1 MRDRPL
7 GTVRPARF
15 AGPASGVVPGVLG
28 MPRMLMPRMLAMVC
42 ALAWLLAPNAV
53 MAGVATAD
61 DHQQAVA
68 ALADVKAA
76 VAELVQAD
84 ATYAAD
90 PNVYHRA
97 AHRAINALT
106 GTQNEGYVAS
116 AGTPGDP
123 AGAIG
128 HIDSLLDRTATPVW
142 ASALQSAE
150 ANTRAAVNHLQDA
163 AKADE
168 LMDYVLAASRALAY
182 LEVARG
188 RPNESGVFGG
198 LEGALA
204 DTDLGIPAGARQE
217 DACHPPAAAPGYG
230 THGGYIAWVALPAG
244 DGTHELAE
252 ASGAT
257 SLSVQGGMIVLPT
270 AAAKLVADAC
280 ARHAK
285 ADPPDPQSA
294 TGRSA
299 TGQAAT
305 GQSATG
311 QSATGQSAT
320 GRSATG
326 QSATGQPATG
336 QSATGQSATGQPATG
351 QPATGQPAT
360 GQAATG
366 QAATEQSATK
376 QFAMGEAVAAQ
387 TAAAQHPTQA
397 PGSAGGAPPALYT
410 KAQAAQG
417 MQIFATKCVACHGA
431 NLQGTAAPSVAGNDF
446 LATANHNGW
455 TLAIMR
461 YIVFQL
467 MPRNSPASLSPQ
479 DNADVMAFLLASNC
493 FPAGAKP
500 FPSNN
505 DPSFGNI
512 ELGPVAGQHPG
523 ENAKGVCAVE

>member
-1 MRDRPL
+1 MRDLRL
-7 GTVRPARF
+7 RTVRPARF
-15 AGPASGVVPGVLG
+15 AGPACGVVPGVLAPR
-28 MPRMLMPRMLAMVC
+28 MLATARMLMPRMLAMVC
-42 ALAWLLAPNAV
+42 ALAWLLAPIAA
-53 MAGVATAD
+53 MAGAATAD

-128 HIDSLLDRTATPVW
+128 HIDALLDRTATPVW

-150 ANTRAAVNHLQDA
+150 ANIRAAVNHLQDA

-204 DTDLGIPAGARQE
+204 DTDLGIPAGARQQ

-252 ASGAT
+252 ATGAT

-280 ARHAK
+280 ARDAK

-294 TGRSA
+294 TGRAATGQVAMEQSA

-305 GQSATG
+305 GQATG
-311 QSATGQSAT
+311 QAATRQS
-320 GRSATG
+320 
-326 QSATGQPATG
+326 
-336 QSATGQSATGQPATG
+336 
-351 QPATGQPAT
+351 AT

-366 QAATEQSATK
+366 QAATKQSA
-376 QFAMGEAVAAQ
+376 MGQAVAAQ

-397 PGSAGGAPPALYT
+397 PAPVGSAPPALYT

-417 MQIFATKCVACHGA
+417 MQIFATKCVACHGS
-431 NLQGTAAPSVAGNDF
+431 NLQGSAAPSVAGNDF
-446 LATANHNGW
+446 LVTANHNGW

-461 YIVFQL
+461 YIVFKL

-479 DNADVMAFLLASNC
+479 DDADVMAFLLASNC

-500 FPSNN
+500 FPPND
-505 DPSFGNI
+505 DPSFGHI
-512 ELGPVAGQHPG
+512 QLGPVPGQHPG
-523 ENAKGVCAVE
+523 ENAKGVCAVQ